1 MADWL
6 EEHLHQTMVM
16 LKDQRDRI
24 ESAKADLASRT
35 SSATSADRMVTVTMD
50 AQNSVVGIKFNTT
63 KYRSMPPEQLART
76 LLDVLERARQD
87 MTDTVVEVFGPLMDQ
102 REDLRAA
109 MTGSTDVDKMFSD
122 LWKEAPSD
130 AFGRGRD

>member
-6 EEHLHQTMVM
+6 EEQLHQTMAM

-35 SSATSADRMVTVTMD
+35 SSATSADHMVTVTVD

-76 LLDVLERARQD
+76 LLDVLGRAKEG

-102 REDLRAA
+102 RDDLRAA
-109 MTGSTDVDKMFSD
+109 MAGNTEVDKMFSG